1 MNILKKKIH
10 NLINEN
16 GPISLAKFMEIS
28 LGDEKYGYYRKK
40 MPLGSGGDFVT
51 SPDISQIFG
60 EIIGIWIL
68 DIWIKLNKPKNF
80 QIVDL
85 GGGRGTL
92 LKDINRVLKGKVSN
106 FIFLDINQFYS
117 LYKLKLNSS
126 NEFVI
131 YRKYYSR
138 CWYFH
143 HCLLHNYMGKK
154 I

>member
-28 LGDEKYGYYRKK
+28 LGDEKYGYYTKK

-51 SPDISQIFG
+51 CPDISQIFG

-80 QIVDL
+80 QIFDKFSQKCIFQVLYAPNLLFWMTL
-85 GGGRGTL
+85 GA
-92 LKDINRVLKGKVSN
+92 
-106 FIFLDINQFYS
+106 
-117 LYKLKLNSS
+117 
-126 NEFVI
+126 
-131 YRKYYSR
+131 
-138 CWYFH
+138 
-143 HCLLHNYMGKK
+143 
-154 I
+154 

>member
-28 LGDEKYGYYRKK
+28 LGDEKYGYYTKK

-106 FIFLDINQFYS
+106 FVFVDMLDEKILKNENQKIIELDLTVKNQFNDVKLSGCS
-117 LYKLKLNSS
+117 L
-126 NEFVI
+126 I
-131 YRKYYSR
+131 Q
-138 CWYFH
+138 
-143 HCLLHNYMGKK
+143 
-154 I
+154 IQ